1 MGVGC
6 SPTRPSL
13 RASAT
18 PDIVPIYHSP
28 FTIYYLHVMA
38 VLKKIRSRLFS
49 AGAGEV
55 EEAGA
60 DGAVKAAGAQA
71 RYDVRPLTVAQLDEC
86 WRLDLRCF
94 VDGEAYSRETFEYL
108 LTSAESVS
116 YRAVTPDGMM
126 VGFIV
131 GIVEPNHTGH
141 ITTLGVAPEH
151 RRRGIAQR
159 MLLKV
164 EEGFRRR
171 GVRITRLEV
180 RSVNS
185 GAQDLY
191 QKLGF
196 AVTQRLPRYYS
207 NGGDGLLMIKS
218 LV

>member
-1 MGVGC
+1 
-6 SPTRPSL
+6 
-13 RASAT
+13 
-18 PDIVPIYHSP
+18 
-28 FTIYYLHVMA
+28 MA

-49 AGAGEV
+49 TGAGEG
-55 EEAGA
+55 EEA
-60 DGAVKAAGAQA
+60 DGGKDLRAAAGAQS

-108 LTSAESVS
+108 LTSPDSVS
-116 YRAVTPDGMM
+116 YRAVTPDGTM

-131 GIVEPNHTGH
+131 GIVEPDRTGH

-151 RRRGIAQR
+151 RRRGIAQQ

-164 EEGFRRR
+164 EEGFKRR

-180 RSVNS
+180 RSVNA

>member
-1 MGVGC
+1 
-6 SPTRPSL
+6 
-13 RASAT
+13 
-18 PDIVPIYHSP
+18 
-28 FTIYYLHVMA
+28 MA

-49 AGAGEV
+49 SGAGHGG
-55 EEAGA
+55 EADPEGEASRAAA
-60 DGAVKAAGAQA
+60 DARS
-71 RYDVRPLTVAQLDEC
+71 RYDVRPLTAAQLDEC
-86 WRLDLRCF
+86 WRLDHRCF

-108 LTSAESVS
+108 LTSPESVS
-116 YRAVTPDGMM
+116 YRAVTPDGTM

-131 GIVEPNHTGH
+131 GIVEPDQTGH

-151 RRRGIAQR
+151 RRRGVARR

-180 RSVNS
+180 RSVNT

-191 QKLGF
+191 LKLGF

>member
-1 MGVGC
+1 
-6 SPTRPSL
+6 
-13 RASAT
+13 
-18 PDIVPIYHSP
+18 
-28 FTIYYLHVMA
+28 MA

-49 AGAGEV
+49 TGASEGEEADGGGKGLRATAGAPS
-55 EEAGA
+55 
-60 DGAVKAAGAQA
+60 

-108 LTSAESVS
+108 LTSPDSVS
-116 YRAVTPDGMM
+116 YRAVTPDGTM

-131 GIVEPNHTGH
+131 GIVEPDRTGH

-180 RSVNS
+180 RSVNA

-191 QKLGF
+191 VKLGF

>member
-1 MGVGC
+1 
-6 SPTRPSL
+6 
-13 RASAT
+13 
-18 PDIVPIYHSP
+18 
-28 FTIYYLHVMA
+28 MA

-49 AGAGEV
+49 AGGA
-55 EEAGA
+55 EA
-60 DGAVKAAGAQA
+60 DDDAAAAETRALGLVAPP
-71 RYDVRPLTVAQLDEC
+71 RYDIRPLTVAQLDEC

-94 VDGEAYSRETFEYL
+94 IDGEAYSRETFEYL
-108 LTSAESVS
+108 LTSPESVS
-116 YRAVTPDGMM
+116 YRAVTPDGTM

-131 GIVEPNHTGH
+131 GIVEPDATGH

-151 RRRGIAQR
+151 RRRGVARR

-180 RSVNS
+180 RSVNT

-191 QKLGF
+191 LKLGF

-218 LV
+218 VE

>member
-1 MGVGC
+1 
-6 SPTRPSL
+6 
-13 RASAT
+13 
-18 PDIVPIYHSP
+18 
-28 FTIYYLHVMA
+28 MA

-49 AGAGEV
+49 SGAGQ
-55 EEAGA
+55 EEGDGWEGGA
-60 DGAVKAAGAQA
+60 DSSRAAAGAQW
-71 RYDVRPLTVAQLDEC
+71 RYDVRPLTAAQLDEC
-86 WRLDLRCF
+86 WRLDHRCF

-108 LTSAESVS
+108 LTSPESVS
-116 YRAVTPDGMM
+116 YRAVTPDGTM

-131 GIVEPNHTGH
+131 GIVEPDQTGH

-151 RRRGIAQR
+151 RRRGVARR
-159 MLLKV
+159 MLFKV

-180 RSVNS
+180 RSVNT

-191 QKLGF
+191 LKLGF

-218 LV
+218 IV